1 MAQPKFLLQPLTV
14 AILAASNTA
23 MVWANTEVQPQSQTA
38 QVILTPI
45 VVTAQQPNQNNGLV
59 VQADLKKPIQP
70 VPATDGADYLQSIM
84 GFNAIKN
91 GGTNGDVTFR
101 GMFGSRI
108 KMLVDGSENLGAC
121 PSRMDAPTSYIQP
134 ESFDK
139 ITVIKGPQTVRYA
152 TPGSAATVIFE
163 RQPESLSKDQ
173 PYRGQASVVTGS
185 YGRLDHNVEAAIGD
199 ETKYARLNANRSVA
213 DNYKDGD
220 DQTVHSN
227 WERWNAD
234 LALGWKPTEDSW
246 LELRAGKGDGE
257 AAYAG
262 RSMDGSQFKRE
273 SLGLHAEQKNLNEVI
288 KKIEAQ
294 LDYSY
299 NDHIM
304 DNFSLRDVPAG
315 GMPMAMDVTR
325 RTLNARAAITTDWD
339 KISLVSGLDSQ
350 HNKQAGNMYMRG
362 QLPPAMDETLSF
374 QSYGAFTE
382 ATIPVNDNNKVITGA
397 RIDHVEIEN
406 LASNKSR
413 KNTVPSGFIRLEN
426 LMPQHDLKSYIGL
439 GYVERTPDFWEI
451 YRTVLPSTNM
461 GMDDMNGHGGH
472 GGHGNMPMPS
482 VTRTMDD
489 LEYLDNEKTLQLD
502 LGYQLDHG
510 KYNSWASAY
519 VGVIKDFMLISYDD
533 PDKKMLTPKIRNV
546 NATIAGVEAG
556 VGYQFNDQIQAD
568 VSTMYAWGKNTSDDR
583 ALPQIA
589 PLEGR
594 INIRYVEDK
603 YSLGLLWRVVA
614 KQNRISLNE
623 GNVVGY
629 DMNESKAFNTLAVN
643 GSYQLTK
650 AMDVSVGI
658 DNLLDKT
665 YTEHLNKAGA
675 SMFGYGASEQFNNI
689 GRNYWMRMS
698 MKF

>member
-14 AILAASNTA
+14 AILAASNTT
-23 MVWANTEVQPQSQTA
+23 VLWANTDVQSEQPA
-38 QVILTPI
+38 PVVLAPI
-45 VVTAQQPNQNNGLV
+45 VVTAVQPNDANGLIIH
-59 VQADLKKPIQP
+59 ADPKQPIQP

-121 PSRMDAPTSYIQP
+121 PNRMDAPTSYIQP

-139 ITVIKGPQTVRYA
+139 ITVIKGPQTVQYA

-163 RQPESLSKDQ
+163 RQPENLSKDQ
-173 PYRGQASVVTGS
+173 PYRGQASVLIGS

-199 ETKYARLNANRSVA
+199 ETKYARLNVNRSVA
-213 DNYKDGD
+213 DDYKDGD
-220 DQTVHSN
+220 DQSIHSN

-262 RSMDGSQFKRE
+262 RTMDGSQFKRE
-273 SLGLHAEQKNLNEVI
+273 SLGLHAEQKNITEVI

-294 LDYSY
+294 VDYSY
-299 NDHIM
+299 NDHVM
-304 DNFSLRDVPAG
+304 DNYSLRTPPMTTMKMHGMEMTVPNK
-315 GMPMAMDVTR
+315 MSMRVDR
-325 RTLNARAAITTDWD
+325 RTLNTRLAVTTDWD
-339 KISLVSGLDSQ
+339 KFSVVTGVDTQ
-350 HNKQAGNMYMRG
+350 QNKHGGDMIMY
-362 QLPPAMDETLSF
+362 AMPSMNSPYAEDLKF
-374 QSYGAFTE
+374 QSYGAFSEWTY
-382 ATIPVNDNNKVITGA
+382 AFDPDQKLVAGA
-397 RIDHVEIEN
+397 RVDQVKIDNLEN
-406 LASNKSR
+406 GKDR
-413 KNTVPSGFIRLEN
+413 KDTLPSGFIRIEKN
-426 LMPQHDLKSYIGL
+426 LPEHGLKTYAGL
-439 GYVERTPDFWEI
+439 GYVERTPDFWELYSTSTDRGVGTTDMMGVTT
-451 YRTVLPSTNM
+451 YRM
-461 GMDDMNGHGGH
+461 
-472 GGHGNMPMPS
+472 
-482 VTRTMDD
+482 
-489 LEYLDNEKTLQLD
+489 LDNLDNLKTERTAQLD
-502 LGYQLDHG
+502 LGFQAEHG
-510 KYNSWASAY
+510 AWSAWASAY
-519 VGVIKDFMLISYDD
+519 AGLIKDFILMEY
-533 PDKKMLTPKIRNV
+533 TPNKRQPLARNV
-546 NATIAGVEAG
+546 DATIAGAEAG
-556 VGYQFNDQIQAD
+556 VGYQFTDRLQAD
-568 VSTMYAWGKNTSDDR
+568 VSTMYAWGENTSDDR

-594 INIRYVEDK
+594 LNLRYVDEK
-603 YSLGLLWRVVA
+603 YSLGLLWRAVA
-614 KQNRISLNE
+614 KQSRVSLNE

-643 GSYQLTK
+643 GTYKLTD
-650 AMDVSVGI
+650 AVDVSVGI
-658 DNLLDKT
+658 DNVLDKA

-675 SMFGYGASEQFNNI
+675 SMFGYAATEQFNNI

>member
-23 MVWANTEVQPQSQTA
+23 MVWANAEVQPQSQTA
-38 QVILTPI
+38 QVILAPI

-59 VQADLKKPIQP
+59 VQADPKKPIQP

-234 LALGWKPTEDSW
+234 LALGWKPTQDSW

-294 LDYSY
+294 VDYSY

-304 DNFSLRDVPAG
+304 DNFSLRTPPMTTMKMH
-315 GMPMAMDVTR
+315 GMDMTIPNKMSMRVDR
-325 RTLNARAAITTDWD
+325 RTLNTRFAVTTDWD
-339 KISLVSGLDSQ
+339 KFSVISGVDTQ
-350 HNKQAGNMYMRG
+350 HNKHGGDMVMY
-362 QLPPAMDETLSF
+362 AMPSMNSPYAEDLKF
-374 QSYGAFTE
+374 QSYGGFSEWTYNVDSDQKLVA
-382 ATIPVNDNNKVITGA
+382 GA
-397 RIDHVEIEN
+397 RIDQVKIDN
-406 LASNKSR
+406 L
-413 KNTVPSGFIRLEN
+413 KNGKDRRDTLASGFIRIEKAV
-426 LMPQHDLKSYIGL
+426 PEHGVKTYAGL
-439 GYVERTPDFWEI
+439 GYVERSPDFWEL
-451 YRTVLPSTNM
+451 YSTSTNRGIGATDMM
-461 GMDDMNGHGGH
+461 GKTTYRM
-472 GGHGNMPMPS
+472 
-482 VTRTMDD
+482 
-489 LEYLDNEKTLQLD
+489 LDNLNNLKNERTAQLD
-502 LGYQLDHG
+502 VGFQTEHG
-510 KYNSWASAY
+510 AWNTWASAY
-519 VGVIKDFMLISYDD
+519 AGLIKDFILLEYN
-533 PDKKMLTPKIRNV
+533 TPAKRQPLARNV
-546 NATIAGVEAG
+546 DATIAGAEAG

-594 INIRYVEDK
+594 INLRYVEDK